1 MLSSVEVP
9 ASEVQEVFV
18 HAEVPR
24 RGLTLVRLWREVGL
38 VAWSCRSFEVRC
50 MASVEGLSNPHD
62 VQMRLE
68 KVA

>member
-1 MLSSVEVP
+1 MEGP

-24 RGLTLVRLWREVGL
+24 PGPNLVRLWREVGL
-38 VAWSCRSFEVRC
+38 VTWSSRSFEVRC